1 MVMARI
7 ASQPGSKQ
15 EPRPG
20 LGDTRWP
27 RLALLH
33 GKDSMSLF
41 IRHSQKD
48 KPSALEGCELV
59 LFDSMCVTGD
69 SVLCPALH
77 PRV

>member
-1 MVMARI
+1 MVVARI

-20 LGDTRWP
+20 LGDTRW
-27 RLALLH
+27 LWLTLLH

-41 IRHSQKD
+41 IRHSRKN
-48 KPSALEGCELV
+48 KPSALERFELV
-59 LFDSMCVTGD
+59 LFDSMYVTGD
-69 SVLCPALH
+69 AVLCPAPH